1 MLRGSGAARP
11 RMPPPGAAASQPQ
24 QQQRRTL
31 HTSAVPRP
39 PAAPQ
44 LPQPPLLLLDASV
57 LVYSLRSVHEWLK
70 RAEAAQC
77 RLVVPTEGEW
87 AWQQHSITA
96 GTSTRRGLSV
106 GLTRMARPVITT
118 LDVLKKGTH
127 ALNVAARNATRFL
140 EERLGGPG
148 AQYGLVPQAAAAT
161 AGPPMSLAEADAMRM
176 ACDSSSTTLDAE
188 AAALPSKHAGW
199 ATDGGEQDLS
209 LRRANA
215 AHRAVLLLAL
225 SLPDHVLAVASPPA
239 TLASTTTTPLA
250 KVAHSH
256 GDGGGG
262 GGVGSGVLSE
272 ERPRWC
278 ERVDGARAT
287 RLAQAHGVQTLS
299 CPTARSWLEL
309 DAHSPASSSS
319 ASLPP
324 PPSKAQPPAQPRRA
338 GDDVAAAAAAAAPD
352 ERLGRAATPVAAR
365 DRAAATTPEP
375 ASAEA
380 QAASRPRIIFA
391 E

>member
-1 MLRGSGAARP
+1 MDG
-11 RMPPPGAAASQPQ
+11 
-24 QQQRRTL
+24 
-31 HTSAVPRP
+31 
-39 PAAPQ
+39 
-44 LPQPPLLLLDASV
+44 
-57 LVYSLRSVHEWLK
+57 
-70 RAEAAQC
+70 
-77 RLVVPTEGEW
+77 
-87 AWQQHSITA
+87 
-96 GTSTRRGLSV
+96 
-106 GLTRMARPVITT
+106 PVITT

-176 ACDSSSTTLDAE
+176 ACDSSTITLDAE
-188 AAALPSKHAGW
+188 AAAALPSKHVGW

-239 TLASTTTTPLA
+239 TLASTTTTTPLA

-309 DAHSPASSSS
+309 DAHSPASSS

-324 PPSKAQPPAQPRRA
+324 PPSKTQPPAQPCRA
-338 GDDVAAAAAAAAPD
+338 GAEVAAPAAAAPD

-365 DRAAATTPEP
+365 DRAAAPTPEP
-375 ASAEA
+375 ASSADAAAEA